1 MILTCGDIAIVMPRL
16 SVYFTWLCLLLGAP
30 ALAVPADS
38 QVQGYFRDLRS
49 LQADF
54 TQTILDEHS
63 RTLETSKGQ
72 MFMQK
77 PGRFRWDYRQPPS
90 QLIVADGQRMWLYD
104 KELQQVTV
112 RLLDKALNA
121 TPLALLSGAAPLE
134 DAFVVSDSGV
144 RDGLQWYELRP
155 KEEQPEFKKLRVAFN
170 GDVLKIIELEDAFN
184 QRTRLSFEH
193 LQRNVP
199 IDPGLL
205 RFVPPQ
211 GVDVVGDVPR

>member
-1 MILTCGDIAIVMPRL
+1 MPRL
-16 SVYFTWLCLLLGAP
+16 AVVFGLLCLF
-30 ALAVPADS
+30 LARATVGVPSDS
-38 QVQGYFRDLRS
+38 KVQNYFHDLKS

-54 TQTILDEHS
+54 VQTIFDEKG

-77 PGRFRWDYRQPPS
+77 PGRFRWDYREPGT

-112 RLLDKALNA
+112 RLLDKALSA
-121 TPLALLSGAAPLE
+121 TPLALLSGAAPIE
-134 DAFVVSDSGV
+134 EAFTVSSTST

-155 KEEQPEFKKLRVAFN
+155 REEQPEFKLLRVAFN
-170 GDVLKIIELEDAFN
+170 GDTLKIIELEDAFN
-184 QRTRLSFEH
+184 QRTRLSFER
-193 LQRNVP
+193 LQRNVNIAP
-199 IDPGLL
+199 ELL
-205 RFVPPQ
+205 RFVPPK

>member
-1 MILTCGDIAIVMPRL
+1 MPRL
-16 SVYFTWLCLLLGAP
+16 SVYFTWFCLLLGTP
-30 ALAVPADS
+30 ALAAPTDS
-38 QVQGYFRDLRS
+38 QVQAYFRELKS

-54 TQTILDEHS
+54 TQTILDERS

-90 QLIVADGQRMWLYD
+90 QLIVADGERMWLYD

-112 RLLDKALNA
+112 RLLDKALSA

-134 DAFVVSDSGV
+134 DAFSVSGSGIQ
-144 RDGLQWYELRP
+144 DGLQWYELRP
-155 KEEQPEFKKLRVAFN
+155 KQEQPEFKKLRVAFN
-170 GDVLKIIELEDAFN
+170 GEMLKIIELEDAFN
-184 QRTRLSFEH
+184 QRTRLSFDR

-199 IDPGLL
+199 VDPGLL

>member
-1 MILTCGDIAIVMPRL
+1 MPRL
-16 SVYFTWLCLLLGAP
+16 TVFLTGLFLLLGTP
-30 ALAVPADS
+30 ALAAPADS
-38 QVQGYFRDLRS
+38 QVQGYFRDLKS

-54 TQTILDEHS
+54 TQTILDEQS

-112 RLLDKALNA
+112 RRLDKALSA

-134 DAFVVSDSGV
+134 NAFVVSGSGV

-155 KEEQPEFKKLRVAFN
+155 KEEQPEFKMLRVAFDGN
-170 GDVLKIIELEDAFN
+170 VLKIIELEDAFN
-184 QRTRLSFEH
+184 QRTRLSFDR

-199 IDPGLL
+199 IDPELL

>member
-1 MILTCGDIAIVMPRL
+1 MNAKFMPRL
-16 SVYFTWLCLLLGAP
+16 AVVFSLWCLLLAK
-30 ALAVPADS
+30 AAVGVVPSDS
-38 QVQGYFRDLRS
+38 KVQNYFHDLKS

-54 TQTILDEHS
+54 VQTIFDEKG

-77 PGRFRWDYRQPPS
+77 PGRFRWDYREPGT

-112 RLLDKALNA
+112 RLLDKALSA
-121 TPLALLSGAAPLE
+121 TPLALLSGAAPIE
-134 DAFVVSDSGV
+134 EAFTVSSSSM
-144 RDGLQWYELRP
+144 RDGLQWYELHPR
-155 KEEQPEFKKLRVAFN
+155 EEQPEFKLLRVAFN
-170 GDVLKIIELEDAFN
+170 GDTLKIIELEDAFN

-193 LQRNVP
+193 LQRNVNIAP
-199 IDPGLL
+199 ELL
-205 RFVPPQ
+205 RFVPPK